1 MAKKYKTL
9 VMGASYGS
17 LLGTKLAMAGH
28 DTVLVCLP
36 AEVEKINADGALVKM
51 PVRGREGLVEI
62 NSRKLPGKV
71 TAAAPGSVDPKE
83 FDLIALAMRI
93 DRPCAAVENSTS
105 SIRIS
110 PVPPRSSTSNS
121 RLMASKANAVT
132 RSGSIRPAR
141 L

>member
-36 AEVEKINADGALVKM
+36 AEVEKINADGALVKI

-71 TAAAPGSVDPKE
+71 SAAGPA
-83 FDLIALAMRI
+83 
-93 DRPCAAVENSTS
+93 STS
-105 SIRIS
+105 R
-110 PVPPRSSTSNS
+110 
-121 RLMASKANAVT
+121 T
-132 RSGSIRPAR
+132 RSLRTSSSAR
-141 L
+141 LRLTATIRKRAEVSPCRPLMRTR

>member
-1 MAKKYKTL
+1 MARKYKTL

-36 AEVEKINADGALVKM
+36 AEVEKINADGALVKI

-71 TAAAPGSVDPKE
+71 SARVLAWWAVAGLFVTLFAFLGVNMYLAGLHSYGS
-83 FDLIALAMRI
+83 L
-93 DRPCAAVENSTS
+93 
-105 SIRIS
+105 
-110 PVPPRSSTSNS
+110 
-121 RLMASKANAVT
+121 
-132 RSGSIRPAR
+132 
-141 L
+141 